1 MARKQIGYTFKTST
15 YQCIT
20 ISRLSVPTPPQKSYN
35 VKKNQSFESRPIAE
49 EHRVGAFCVNLL

>member
-1 MARKQIGYTFKTST
+1 MARKQIGCT
-15 YQCIT
+15 YQFIT